1 MYNVKTEL
9 FFDYD
14 QSGRRG
20 HSNNYYLK
28 EDLGWITEK
37 FACSNRI
44 VDSWNS
50 LSECCVTCN
59 SINCFKSHISS
70 KLEPETT

>member
-1 MYNVKTEL
+1 MLIQSYFLIMIKVADEAIRKKL
-9 FFDYD
+9 FKRKSRLDI
-14 QSGRRG
+14 
-20 HSNNYYLK
+20 K
-28 EDLGWITEK
+28 K
-37 FACSNRI
+37 FAFSNRI
-44 VDSWNS
+44 VDIWNS

>member
-1 MYNVKTEL
+1 MLKQL

-20 HSNNYYLK
+20 HSKKLCK
-28 EDLGWITEK
+28 RRSRLDIRK
-37 FACSNRI
+37 FAISNRI
-44 VDSWNS
+44 VDRWNS

-59 SINCFKSHISS
+59 SINCFKSDISS
-70 KLEPETT
+70 NLEPETT